1 MNINRVS
8 QKVSSGIPKFAQK
21 IISELVEGGVPDGL
35 VRSELNPTISKSGW
49 ELVSRARVKVR
60 LDENS
65 DRDEALGQ
73 RGVVREDRAVTKFVS
88 VGPKLLDAVT
98 DFGGEGQ
105 CHTVL
110 YVNTDGNR
118 VHGIKLYKV
127 DDQVR
132 VHSVVDSKDGTQ
144 GYLVSGKLAEFR

>member
-49 ELVSRARVKVR
+49 ELVSRARV
-60 LDENS
+60 
-65 DRDEALGQ
+65 
-73 RGVVREDRAVTKFVS
+73 
-88 VGPKLLDAVT
+88 
-98 DFGGEGQ
+98 
-105 CHTVL
+105 HTVL